1 MRYLQKLPN
10 SRRSPPG
17 LERRILSK
25 LPTALLAGTVI
36 PAACYGIAW
45 LYPDP
50 AIGDTPEKYL
60 SNVGIAAVATV
71 IGVIDWVVDAVAVRI
86 IGGNALQIA
95 EAVRRRR
102 AEVSPDDVFV
112 ERGDTLLDPKH
123 LAAEKV
129 LRRAT
134 VPVLTVRYQHRPECE
149 AGNCAWCASGSTAV
163 QQQLSAE
170 ADG

>member
-17 LERRILSK
+17 LERRILRK

-71 IGVIDWVVDAVAVRI
+71 ITAWTAAFTVAIGCVVVVLMKGPAYVADRYDLID
-86 IGGNALQIA
+86 
-95 EAVRRRR
+95 
-102 AEVSPDDVFV
+102 
-112 ERGDTLLDPKH
+112 
-123 LAAEKV
+123 AAEP
-129 LRRAT
+129 RRGN
-134 VPVLTVRYQHRPECE
+134 PENDTD
-149 AGNCAWCASGSTAV
+149 A
-163 QQQLSAE
+163 
-170 ADG
+170 